1 MTTAGPAL
9 DRPTPAATLGGAV
22 VMARYGLRSHRWA
35 LAGAACLGFISPYSA
50 GASYAAAAGTA
61 ALRASFG
68 RQTAALG
75 PQLAYLVPLPIH
87 PNTVAGYVWWK
98 GLTWMSLVFAAWGL
112 AAATGLIRNEEE
124 RGLLETWLASPL
136 GRGRLLLSR
145 SVAFAVTAAAAV
157 VVTGLGT
164 AAGVAAG
171 KGTVGLTALWEQA
184 APLLGITLVAFA
196 IGLAAAQLTVT
207 RRAAVMLGGLVLIVL
222 YGIDASARV
231 NSRLAG
237 WAVISPFHLADLT
250 TAVVPGGRFDGAATI
265 SLYGIA
271 AALVALSTVGFRR
284 RDLWSSVLRRR
295 EVDSHVSRG
304 SSANPLLRVPVLRS
318 LWQQRAGLIGW
329 LLGSMMG
336 AALVVSLAHGAG
348 KLLTSTHGFSGYLR
362 AAGTGNPATAVVGSI
377 WLSIA
382 ALTVAA
388 YAITQASHWA
398 SDDAGGRVE
407 MEIAQPVPRWSVVL
421 ERGLALA
428 VASLV
433 ISALGA
439 VVVAAVAPSQ
449 GVHLGGGRLV
459 IATGLLV
466 LLALSFGAL
475 GALAIARFP
484 RVTVPLL
491 AAIAVV
497 SFYIP
502 LLAPL
507 FKWPGWTLDISLFH
521 LYGQPL
527 TSGLYWTG
535 LWIMAA
541 IVVVGLGGAVA
552 AMRVRDLGR

>member
-1 MTTAGPAL
+1 
-9 DRPTPAATLGGAV
+9 
-22 VMARYGLRSHRWA
+22 
-35 LAGAACLGFISPYSA
+35 
-50 GASYAAAAGTA
+50 
-61 ALRASFG
+61 
-68 RQTAALG
+68 
-75 PQLAYLVPLPIH
+75 
-87 PNTVAGYVWWK
+87 
-98 GLTWMSLVFAAWGL
+98 
-112 AAATGLIRNEEE
+112 
-124 RGLLETWLASPL
+124 
-136 GRGRLLLSR
+136 
-145 SVAFAVTAAAAV
+145 
-157 VVTGLGT
+157 
-164 AAGVAAG
+164 
-171 KGTVGLTALWEQA
+171 
-184 APLLGITLVAFA
+184 
-196 IGLAAAQLTVT
+196 
-207 RRAAVMLGGLVLIVL
+207 
-222 YGIDASARV
+222 
-231 NSRLAG
+231 
-237 WAVISPFHLADLT
+237 
-250 TAVVPGGRFDGAATI
+250 
-265 SLYGIA
+265 
-271 AALVALSTVGFRR
+271 
-284 RDLWSSVLRRR
+284 
-295 EVDSHVSRG
+295 
-304 SSANPLLRVPVLRS
+304 
-318 LWQQRAGLIGW
+318 
-329 LLGSMMG
+329 
-336 AALVVSLAHGAG
+336 
-348 KLLTSTHGFSGYLR
+348 
-362 AAGTGNPATAVVGSI
+362 TGNPATAVVGSI

-398 SDDAGGRVE
+398 SDDADGRVE

-475 GALAIARFP
+475 GALAIARVP

-507 FKWPGWTLDISLFH
+507 FKWPRWTLDISLFH
-521 LYGQPL
+521 LYGEPL

-535 LWIMAA
+535 LWIMVA